1 MWVAWVR
8 GYVGAWV
15 HGWCGGCGSKSM
27 SGVDQNFGMGGVG
40 LKRFVQ
46 KLLLKVS
53 QHLQESTCAGVSCK
67 IRLQAEGLQ
76 IY

>member
-1 MWVAWVR
+1 MWVAWVQE
-8 GYVGAWV
+8 YVGAWV
-15 HGWCGGCGSKSM
+15 HGWCGSKSI

-46 KLLLKVS
+46 KLSLKLS

>member
-1 MWVAWVR
+1 MQE
-8 GYVGAWV
+8 YVGAWV
-15 HGWCGGCGSKSM
+15 HGWCGSKSI

>member
-1 MWVAWVR
+1 
-8 GYVGAWV
+8 
-15 HGWCGGCGSKSM
+15 M

-46 KLLLKVS
+46 KLLLKVL

>member
-1 MWVAWVR
+1 MQE
-8 GYVGAWV
+8 YVGAWV
-15 HGWCGGCGSKSM
+15 HGWCGSKSI

-46 KLLLKVS
+46 KLSLKVS